1 MREKKLKF
9 TYAEQRDWET
19 IEADIAKL
27 EEELEELDRQIGE
40 AASSYSRLSGLMA
53 QKAETERLLE
63 ERMERWMYLED
74 LAQRIEEQ
82 KKS

>member
-1 MREKKLKF
+1 
-9 TYAEQRDWET
+9 
-19 IEADIAKL
+19 
-27 EEELEELDRQIGE
+27 
-40 AASSYSRLSGLMA
+40 MA